1 MRTLA
6 RIAVAAGFA
15 AQMGVSAAA
24 AQASYPE
31 RTITL
36 VVPFGAG
43 GITDT
48 MARLLAEPLSTELGQ
63 PVIVENRPGAGGL
76 VGTES
81 VIAAQNDG
89 YTILYASSGPMAI
102 LPALTPDQVRY
113 DPESALTHL
122 RGISASS
129 QLLVVPADAPYQ
141 SIEELVAFANENPD
155 TLNFG
160 SPGIGTAQ
168 HLAGELFKY
177 ATGITMDHIPY
188 RTGGNQIVDLIS
200 GVIDISFD
208 YSAVLGPYVDAG
220 QLRVL
225 GTTGAE
231 RHPRFA
237 DVPSVV
243 EAGYPD
249 AVNVGWTLFSA
260 PRDLPAEIVEILS
273 SAMQTVMQTERLQEY
288 MTANGQMPLAHLGP
302 EEISHFVADENAKY
316 HTVVDAAQIQID

>member
-1 MRTLA
+1 MRTFATLA
-6 RIAVAAGFA
+6 IAAGFA
-15 AQMGVSAAA
+15 AQISVGAAL
-24 AQASYPE
+24 AQSYPE

-48 MARLLAEPLSTELGQ
+48 MARLLAEPLSTELGH
-63 PVIVENRPGAGGL
+63 PVVVENRPGAGGL

-81 VIAAQNDG
+81 VIAAPNDG

-102 LPALTPDQVRY
+102 LPSLTPDQVRY
-113 DPESALTHL
+113 DPLTALTHV

-129 QLLVVPADAPYQ
+129 QLLVVPIDAPYDTVA
-141 SIEELVAFANENPD
+141 ELVDYANDNPD

-177 ATGITMDHIPY
+177 STSITMDHIPY
-188 RTGGNQIVDLIS
+188 RTGGNQIADLIS
-200 GVIDISFD
+200 GVIDMSFD
-208 YSAVLGPYVDAG
+208 YSAVLAPYIESG
-220 QLRVL
+220 QLKIL
-225 GTTGAE
+225 ATTGAE

-237 DVPSVV
+237 DIPSVV

-249 AVNVGWTLFSA
+249 AVNAGWTLFSV
-260 PRDLPAEIVEILS
+260 PRDTPAEIVETLS
-273 SAMQTVMQTERLQEY
+273 TAMQSVMQAERLQEY
-288 MTANGQMPLAHLGP
+288 MESNGQMSLAHFGP
-302 EEISHFVADENAKY
+302 VEIAEFVADENAKY
-316 HTVVDAAQIQID
+316 RAVVEAAQIQIE